1 MLRLEAMSCGY
12 GGMRAVE
19 TLDLDVNAGEI
30 VALVGSNGAG
40 KSSTLMAAAGH
51 VVLQGGRIVF
61 DGADISRAS
70 PMARVAAGIALS
82 PEGRR
87 LFRDLSVRENLI
99 VGGYVRDAS
108 RQSRNMDAVLDLF
121 PRLRERFESLAGT
134 LSGGEQQMVAI
145 GRALMSEP
153 RLMLIDEVSLGLM
166 PKMVDVCYRAIQA
179 LQARGLGVL
188 LVEQST
194 ARAFAVA
201 DRIVVLESG
210 RAVWRGSAAEARGN
224 SAVIDAYLGVAKAE
238 GAA

>member
-19 TLDLDVNAGEI
+19 ALDLDVNAGEI

-40 KSSTLMAAAGH
+40 KSSTLMATAGH
-51 VVLQGGRIVF
+51 VALQGGRILF

-99 VGGYVRDAS
+99 VGGYVRDAAH
-108 RQSRNMDAVLDLF
+108 QPGNMDTVLDLF
-121 PRLRERFESLAGT
+121 PRLKERFESLAGT

-153 RLMLIDEVSLGLM
+153 RLVLIDEVSLGLM

-179 LQARGLGVL
+179 LKARGLAVL

-201 DRIVVLESG
+201 DRVVVLESG

-224 SAVIDAYLGVAKAE
+224 SAVIDAYLGVAKVE